1 MAQSAVVGVYGQGFD
16 RVKNHRKLNL
26 KELKE
31 RVANESSNFVTV
43 RQFKS
48 EIENDKMTNDNRDN
62 VIRVHHCCNLVFAF
76 TNSYIRRLHQT
87 RGKPWLHSRGV
98 LLFQHRESG
107 ASGVLAG
114 L

>member
-31 RVANESSNFVTV
+31 RVANESSNFATV

-48 EIENDKMTNDNRDN
+48 EIKNDKMTNDNRDN
-62 VIRVHHCCNLVFAF
+62 VVRVHHCCNLVFCLYKFLYSA
-76 TNSYIRRLHQT
+76 
-87 RGKPWLHSRGV
+87 V
-98 LLFQHRESG
+98 
-107 ASGVLAG
+107 ASNEGQVLAA
-114 L
+114 